1 MAIEPISLR
10 PVQATDLD
18 FLFQVYAS
26 TRTEE
31 LAVVPWSPAEKEA
44 FLRQQSDAQH
54 RHYQA
59 AYADAQFEIVSTGL
73 EDIGRLYLW
82 RGSEEFRIIDV
93 TLLPAW
99 RGRGIGGGLIRA
111 LLNEASALGK
121 RVSVHVEQHNPA
133 LRLYRRLGFKPVAER
148 GLYLLLEWRSGT

>member
-31 LAVVPWSPAEKEA
+31 LAVVPWSPAEKDA
-44 FLRQQSDAQH
+44 FLRQQFDAQH

-59 AYADAQFEIVSTGL
+59 AYPDARFEIVSTGL
-73 EDIGRLYLW
+73 EDIGRLYVW
-82 RGSEEFRIIDV
+82 RGSEELRIIDV

-111 LLNEASALGK
+111 LLIEASAAGK
-121 RVSVHVEQHNPA
+121 RVSIHVEQHNSA
-133 LRLYRRLGFKPVAER
+133 LRLYQRLGFKPVTGH
-148 GLYLLLEWRSGT
+148 GLYLLLEWRPTT